1 MGAAQGA
8 PQLAPRG
15 TCWESGLAAGAGRWV
30 RVGAGGGRVTSSPGH
45 WARTPGPDSRLGTS
59 EGVGAMCSGP
69 GENSLIRQIAT
80 AGFDVARVEW
90 RGKYKAATQHGG
102 QKRASGAT
110 GCGGGGTASL
120 RLRRPR
126 SGEPGEL
133 GEPGEPGERG
143 AEAAAVFQATGLS
156 HTLRIA
162 TQYDKTELGGD
173 ASEQTLKRGFPSRP
187 KC

>member
-15 TCWESGLAAGAGRWV
+15 TCWESGLAEGAGRWV
-30 RVGAGGGRVTSSPGH
+30 RVGAGGGRVASSPGH

-59 EGVGAMCSGP
+59 EGVAAMCSGP

-80 AGFDVARVEW
+80 AGFVARVEW
-90 RGKYKAATQHGG
+90 RGRYKAATQHGE

-120 RLRRPR
+120 RLRGPRP
-126 SGEPGEL
+126 

-187 KC
+187 KCEL